1 MSATDGGASL
11 RAADGRAWWMIGL
24 AAVLTA
30 GVGAVVVRSC
40 ATERGPRTVAEAEA
54 LVARAHTALA
64 LLENQSLDRAV
75 PLLEEIAAAL
85 PRDPFAP
92 RNLAIASLLA
102 LPVDVPDGERL
113 RAATTQVERVR
124 QLEGDGTAWRWL
136 AALLAVSAGDR
147 AAARERFSEITR
159 DTPTDPAGWYGL
171 WKAEEARA
179 EGRPAAT
186 LEPLERAMT
195 LAPANVWLAVTWMR
209 ATAARLEAAGPD
221 EPLAEAIEARWA
233 AVAPFAPTIATFARA
248 DLRALLDEAAA
259 AARRGEAAIVSGR
272 LRSVANLLAPQSEA
286 DRRAV
291 DPHPL
296 EFVQPALAS
305 DVLQRFGLD
314 RPPTVPPIPVRFV
327 VGAGPAVPD
336 GESPV
341 AVVLEDLDLDGSLD
355 VVAAFDGAVRAWR
368 LQGGRW
374 EPLFDAAVPPG
385 TVGLLAA
392 DLDLDFDEARRPE
405 AAVRPVADGTT
416 AAIRACPA
424 ADLDLVVFGARGVTC
439 LENLLAPDGSRSL
452 QAFAFPQPTAEPVR
466 AVVPADLDS
475 DGRLDLVVADAA
487 GVRVLTS
494 LGTAGFRTGDPVVGH
509 DACGDIAGLVCAD
522 FDRDVDIDV
531 VIAGTAGCGWLENL
545 RHGQYRFHSVSEA
558 AASAVEVLDA
568 DADAAWDI
576 VASGSSGIVRIA
588 SRRSPTGV
596 LRTEAPVAVAAEP
609 NVGLMAFDSDNDGAL
624 DLATF
629 GAAGLDIL
637 RGAPDG
643 AFARG
648 SDAVVVADEAA
659 GVVSEVRDLD
669 AGDLDGDGDL
679 DLVVVTPIAIA
690 TLVNDGG
697 NAHHWIDIDLE
708 AQQVKG
714 TGFAPSGRVNAHGLG
729 CLLELR
735 AGASYQPRLV
745 RRRTTHFGLGP
756 RSSADLVRV
765 LWLNGVPQ
773 NIIAPPIDVVV
784 CEQQIL
790 LGSCPYLYAWNGERH
805 VFVTDL
811 LWGAPL
817 GLQRREGSLMP
828 ARPWEHLLVS
838 GDELEPRDGAYVLQ
852 VTEELWEA
860 AYFDQVGLTAVDHP
874 ADVRVVSNEKVG
886 PAEIASL
893 GVHAV
898 RVPHP
903 PVAARDDLGTD
914 VLAALL
920 AEDSVYP
927 PTAERSRRQGLVAT
941 HAIELDAGP
950 AAAAVDRVTLFL
962 TGWTYPTTV
971 GLNLALDR
979 DPSLGV
985 PVPPSLAVP
994 DGNGGWRTVLPFMGF
1009 PGGKTKSIAIDLA
1022 GLLVPDDPRIR
1033 IETSMDIRWDHA
1045 FFAIGEEPAEV
1056 RMHALPLTSADLH
1069 RRGFSRV
1076 VRDGTD
1082 GPERF
1087 DYDQVSH
1094 DEKWPPML
1102 GGFTRYGDV
1111 HDLVATAD
1119 DGLVIMAA
1127 GDEMTLRF
1135 DTGPPCPPGWRRDF
1149 LFTSVGWDKDANLAT
1164 AEGQSVEPL
1173 PFRSM
1178 RSYPPGPD
1186 DLPPEPESARDQIT
1200 RYHTR
1205 TQGDGFW
1212 RSPALGARARNE

>member
-1 MSATDGGASL
+1 VSATEGNASI
-11 RAADGRAWWMIGL
+11 RAARGRAQWMLGL
-24 AAVLTA
+24 AVLLAAGA
-30 GVGAVVVRSC
+30 GVIVVRSC
-40 ATERGPRTVAEAEA
+40 VTDRGPRTVAEAEA

-75 PLLEEIAAAL
+75 PLLEEIGAAL

-102 LPVDVPDGERL
+102 LPVDVPDATRL
-113 RAATTQVERVR
+113 REATARVERVR
-124 QLEGDGTAWRWL
+124 QIEGGGTAWRWL

-147 AAARERFSEITR
+147 TAAQERFSEIVR
-159 DTPTDPAGWYGL
+159 DAPTDPAGWYGL

-179 EGRPAAT
+179 EGRPAAP
-186 LEPLERAMT
+186 LEPLERAMA

-209 ATAARLEAAGPD
+209 AIAGRLEAGGPD
-221 EPLAEAIEARWA
+221 EALAGAIEARWA
-233 AVAPFAPTIATFARA
+233 AVAPFAPTIATFART
-248 DLRALLDEAAA
+248 DLRVLLDEAAA

-296 EFVQPALAS
+296 EFVQPALAN

-314 RPPTVPPIPVRFV
+314 RPPAVPPIPVRFV
-327 VGAGPAVPD
+327 RGDGPTVPD

-368 LQGGRW
+368 RQGGRW
-374 EPLFDAAVPPG
+374 EPLFDATVPPG
-385 TVGLLAA
+385 TRGLLAA

-405 AAVRPVADGTT
+405 AAVRPIADGTT
-416 AAIRACPA
+416 AAPRACPA
-424 ADLDLVVFGARGVTC
+424 ADLDLVVFGAKGVTC
-439 LENLLAPDGSRSL
+439 LENLLAEDGSRAL
-452 QAFAFPQPTAEPVR
+452 RAFPFPQPTTEPVG
-466 AVVPADLDS
+466 AVTPADLDA

-494 LGTAGFRTGDPVVGH
+494 LGSAGFRTADPVVGR
-509 DACGDIAGLVCAD
+509 DTCGDVAGLVCAD
-522 FDRDVDIDV
+522 FDRDVDVDV
-531 VIAGTAGCGWLENL
+531 IIAGTAGCGWLENL
-545 RHGQYRFHSVSEA
+545 RHGQYRFHAMTDA
-558 AASAVEVLDA
+558 AATAVEVVDA

-609 NVGLMAFDSDNDGAL
+609 NVGLMAFDFDNDGAL

-629 GAAGLDIL
+629 GPAGLGIL
-637 RGAPDG
+637 RGEPDG
-643 AFARG
+643 AFARR
-648 SDAVVVADEAA
+648 SDAVVVGDGAA
-659 GVVSEVRDLD
+659 GVAPAVQGLD
-669 AGDLDGDGDL
+669 VGDIDGDGDL
-679 DLVVVTPIAIA
+679 DLLVATPTGIA

-714 TGFAPSGRVNAHGLG
+714 VGFAPSGRVNAHGLG

-735 AGASYQPRLV
+735 AGVSYQPRLV

-790 LGSCPYLYAWNGERH
+790 LGSCPYLYTWNGERY

-817 GLQRREGSLMP
+817 GLQRREGSLVP
-828 ARPWEHLLVS
+828 ARSWEHLLVP
-838 GDELEPRDGAYVLQ
+838 GDQLQPRDGAYVLQ

-860 AYFDQVGLTAVDHP
+860 AYFDHVGLTAVDHP

-893 GVHAV
+893 GVHTV

-903 PVAARDDLGTD
+903 PVAARDDRGRD
-914 VLAALL
+914 VLAAIL
-920 AEDSVYP
+920 AEDGVYP
-927 PTAERSRRQGLVAT
+927 PTAERSRRQGLLAT
-941 HAIELDAGP
+941 HALELDAGP
-950 AAAAVDRVTLFL
+950 AAAGERVTLIL

-1009 PGGKTKSIAIDLA
+1009 PGGKTKSIAIDLG

-1056 RMHALPLTSADLH
+1056 RLHALPLMSADLH
-1069 RRGFSRV
+1069 RRGFSQV
-1076 VRDGTD
+1076 VRDGND

-1087 DYDQVSH
+1087 EYDQVSP

-1111 HDLVATAD
+1111 HDLVTTTD

-1135 DTGPPCPPGWRRDF
+1135 ETGPPCPPGWRRDF
-1149 LFTSVGWDKDANLAT
+1149 LLTSVGWDKDANLAT

-1178 RSYPPGPD
+1178 RSYPPAPD
-1186 DLPPEPESARDQIT
+1186 DLPPEPESARDQIS

-1205 TQGDGFW
+1205 IQGDGFW
-1212 RSPALGARARNE
+1212 RSPAIGARARNE